1 MGHKPLG
8 VCSDTLY
15 RKAQPRNLAFPKA
28 LVALGTQ
35 GGCGKMLPACGHV
48 LSVQLDSQGLGA
60 PRVHRAWG
68 LLTIMA
74 ALRTYPGMG
83 IAEINFGRDGTSGS
97 QLLQLYYLHTFEGK
111 IKTRKLKPQ

>member
-8 VCSDTLY
+8 VCSDALY

-48 LSVQLDSQGLGA
+48 PSVQLDSQGLGA

-68 LLTIMA
+68 A
-74 ALRTYPGMG
+74 VNHNGCP
-83 IAEINFGRDGTSGS
+83 
-97 QLLQLYYLHTFEGK
+97 
-111 IKTRKLKPQ
+111 